1 MKAIRNKVQLIGN
14 VGATPILKQLD
25 SGKSVINFSMA
36 TNEKF
41 KNQEGTLITDTQW
54 HYVVAWGKTA
64 EIISQYVSK
73 GQEIAIE
80 GKLTHRSYEAN
91 GEKRYL
97 TEVLCNEVLL
107 LQSKS
112 NDSAKE
118 DVFGEE

>member
-14 VGATPILKQLD
+14 VGATPLVKQLE
-25 SGKSVINFSMA
+25 SGKSVVHFSMA
-36 TNEKF
+36 TNERF
-41 KNQEGTLITDTQW
+41 KNQQGDLQTDTQW

-64 EIISQYVSK
+64 EIIGQYVSK
-73 GQEIAIE
+73 GQEIAVE

-97 TEVLCNEVLL
+97 TEVLCSEVLL

-112 NDSAKE
+112 KPEAYT
-118 DVFGEE
+118 EE

>member
-14 VGATPILKQLD
+14 VGATPLLKQLD
-25 SGKSVINFSMA
+25 SGKQVVHFSMA

-41 KNQEGTLITDTQW
+41 KNQEGALITDTQW

-80 GKLTHRSYEAN
+80 GKLTHRSYETN

-112 NDSAKE
+112 KTTDYS
-118 DVFGEE
+118 EE